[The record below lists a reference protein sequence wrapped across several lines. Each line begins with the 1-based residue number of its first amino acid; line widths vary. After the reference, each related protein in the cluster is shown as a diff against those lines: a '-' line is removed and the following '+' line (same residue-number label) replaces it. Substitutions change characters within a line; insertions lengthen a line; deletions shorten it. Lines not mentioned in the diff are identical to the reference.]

1 VLASSNEN
9 KRRELEVALPGWT
22 IELLRAD
29 EWPEEGSE
37 SFAANASL
45 KARFGRR
52 LAPADAWVLGE
63 DSGLEVE
70 ALAGAPG
77 VETARWAQGRHVE
90 RVLEALKGRADRRAR
105 YVCELI
111 GLAPDGREVGG
122 TGILA
127 GSIATTPRGTAGFG
141 FDPVFV
147 PDGEEQTVAQLGEA
161 WKAEHS
167 HRARA
172 ARALLEALAGAET

>member
-1 VLASSNEN
+1 
-9 KRRELEVALPGWT
+9 
-22 IELLRAD
+22 
-29 EWPEEGSE
+29 
-37 SFAANASL
+37 
-45 KARFGRR
+45 
-52 LAPADAWVLGE
+52 
-63 DSGLEVE
+63 VE

-90 RVLEALKGRADRRAR
+90 RVLEALHGRADRRAR

-122 TGILA
+122 TGILE
-127 GSIATTPRGTAGFG
+127 GSIAAAPSGTAGFG

-147 PDGEEQTVAQLGEA
+147 PEGEEQTVAELGDA

-172 ARALLEALAGAET
+172 AKALLEALAADR